1 MSDEQDDTI
10 ARLVRMAGRRPGV
23 DPERMARVREA
34 VRAEWQRDVNRRR
47 TRTALMAIASVAV
60 AATLAAVLLF
70 LPKSS
75 PPERILETAT
85 THDWNGATLRLS
97 PGTRVRVGEDIAVL
111 EAGTVYYSSGTRTDQ
126 ITIRTPL
133 GDVRDVG
140 TAFEVKLDQQG
151 LHVRVDQGLVE
162 LRGTTIGAGMSLFA
176 TATTVEQLITLEGQT
191 LREVVERVAK
201 AKELSV
207 RWETSARDA
216 KLHGDVPLPLDEA
229 LDAATAAAG
238 VRYRIEGKELVVS
251 P

>member
-1 MSDEQDDTI
+1 MSDEQDDSV

-34 VRAEWQRDVNRRR
+34 VHAEWQRDLGRRR
-47 TRTALMAIASVAV
+47 MRTAIIAIAV
-60 AATLAAVLLF
+60 AATLAAILF
-70 LPKSS
+70 FIQVPVEQ
-75 PPERILETAT
+75 PERILETAT
-85 THDWNGATLRLS
+85 THDWNGATLRLG
-97 PGTRVRVGEDIAVL
+97 PGTRVRVEESVAFL
-111 EAGTVYYSSGTRTDQ
+111 ERGTVYYSSGTRKDQ
-126 ITIRTPL
+126 ITIRTPP

-162 LRGTTIGAGMSLFA
+162 LRGTTIGAGMALFA

-191 LREVVERVAK
+191 LRELVERVAR
-201 AKELSV
+201 AKGLSV
-207 RWETSARDA
+207 RWETNPREA

-229 LDAATAAAG
+229 LEAATAAAG
-238 VRYRIEGKELVVS
+238 VSYRVEGNELVVK